1 MPHSSLRTTGKRTW
15 FGITGRRK
23 ARSQKNKTLLG
34 KILIWMFGPLFLLW
48 SIGIVITYFIAQNI
62 ANAPYD
68 RTLTD
73 HLRLLKYEVEQ
84 QNVREGV
91 ELSVS
96 ALTIL
101 SGEHGRS
108 ARWQIRDANGD
119 SLAGNATIPL
129 PDNWSYEKDK
139 FKFHNDTIDGQS
151 VRVAYVWGGRDRGGE
166 SFLTLVAETND
177 RRGLLQQD
185 ILTGMLTPQLIV
197 LPLAALLAGLGLTQ
211 GLEPLSLLQE
221 RIRARRANDLS
232 PINEDL
238 APAEIAPLVAAMNE
252 LLSQLEASAET
263 QRRFVSNAAH
273 QLKTP
278 LAGMR
283 TQAELALR
291 EHDPAKMGESLEQLV
306 KGTQRA
312 TRLVNQLLALT
323 RAEHSAHPGLF
334 VLERIELNAF
344 VERQTR
350 QCIDAAMR
358 RGVDLGFEPYGE
370 PLWIQ
375 GHSLMLAELLN
386 NLIENAL
393 LYTPSGGWATVRVTA
408 QVTTV
413 GVEVEDSG
421 QGIAP
426 EHRSQIFDRF
436 FRVWG
441 NSADGSGLGLSIV
454 KEIAEQHRAEVSL
467 VEPRPGSG
475 ASTCFRVTFPRV
487 LAPQA

>member
-1 MPHSSLRTTGKRTW
+1 MPHPSVHPDSKSRTPAVLH
-15 FGITGRRK
+15 RK
-23 ARSQKNKTLLG
+23 FKSQKNKTLLG

-91 ELSVS
+91 KLSAS
-96 ALTIL
+96 TLTVL
-101 SGEHGRS
+101 SGENGRPT
-108 ARWQIRDANGD
+108 RWQIRDANGA
-119 SLAGNATIPL
+119 SLAGNSSIPL
-129 PDNWSYEKDK
+129 PDNWAYEKDK
-139 FKFHNDTIDGQS
+139 FKFHNETIDGQS
-151 VRVAYVWGGRDRGGE
+151 VRVAYVWGARDRKDE
-166 SFLTLVAETND
+166 TFLTLVAETND
-177 RRGLLQQD
+177 RRGVLQQE

-211 GLEPLSLLQE
+211 GLEPLSVLQE
-221 RIRARRANDLS
+221 RIRARRPNDFS
-232 PINEDL
+232 AISEDL

-252 LLSQLEASAET
+252 LLAQLAAGTES

-291 EHDPAKMGESLEQLV
+291 EKDPAKVEQSLHQLV
-306 KGTQRA
+306 KGTERA

-323 RAEHSAHPGLF
+323 RAEHSANPGQF
-334 VLERIELNAF
+334 VLEKIDLNALA
-344 VERQTR
+344 ETQTR
-350 QCIDAAMR
+350 QFVDQAMHH
-358 RGVDLGFEPYGE
+358 GVDLGFEAQPS
-370 PLWIQ
+370 PQWIQ
-375 GHSLMLAELLN
+375 GHGLLLSELVA
-386 NLIENAL
+386 NLIDNAL
-393 LYTPSGGWATVRVTA
+393 LYTPAGGWATVRVIAGTA
-408 QVTTV
+408 TA
-413 GVEVEDSG
+413 GIEVEDSG
-421 QGIAP
+421 SGIAP
-426 EHRSQIFDRF
+426 QHRARVFDRF

-454 KEIAEQHRAEVSL
+454 KEIADQHGARVEL
-467 VEPRPGSG
+467 VEPSAERG
-475 ASTCFRVTFPRV
+475 ARTCFRVTFRRA
-487 LAPQA
+487 LHPQA